1 MSELQCDE
9 IRDLIPDFAGGRT
22 SSDVA
27 SRVST
32 HLAVCDECRAEA
44 ELATLVFRARP
55 EPPPELQARIAGAVR
70 FRRNTFARPWWGLAA
85 AAVAALALGIGVTS
99 HRQPSEAD
107 VPAYVAGV
115 DEEPLWV
122 SDDGLIAGAPALEG
136 LSDEALQTLLDE
148 MSTEAQ
154 GGQA

>member
-1 MSELQCDE
+1 MSELKCE
-9 IRDLIPDFAGGRT
+9 EVRELIPDYAGGRMSADVT
-22 SSDVA
+22 SL
-27 SRVST
+27 VSA
-32 HLAVCDECRAEA
+32 HLARCEDCAEEA
-44 ELATLVFRARP
+44 ELAALLFAARP
-55 EPPPELQARIAGAVR
+55 EPPRGLDARISGAVR
-70 FRRNTFARPWWGLAA
+70 FRRNTLARPWWGLAA

-99 HRQPSEAD
+99 QGRQTSETP

-148 MSTEAQ
+148 MTA